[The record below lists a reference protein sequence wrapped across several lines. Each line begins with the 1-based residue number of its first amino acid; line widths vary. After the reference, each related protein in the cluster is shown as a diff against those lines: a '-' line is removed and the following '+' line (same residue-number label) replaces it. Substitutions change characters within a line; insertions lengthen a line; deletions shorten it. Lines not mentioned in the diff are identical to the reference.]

1 METAGATPQAILRSD
16 ALHECSVALP
26 AASHFRGCS
35 SPYSPVDSHEPAGL
49 NLTMSVTL
57 YLYIYVVLLDVVP
70 PEVPMCSDAAQ
81 GGRGLYVVGVS
92 ALRCCA
98 PSVAMV
104 SYLATTRAGSLLPA
118 R

>member
-1 METAGATPQAILRSD
+1 METAGATPQPVPDSESAAHRCSD
-16 ALHECSVALP
+16 AIS
-26 AASHFRGCS
+26 AARRFRGRYVS
-35 SPYSPVDSHEPAGL
+35 VFPAHSHEPAGQ
-49 NLTMSVTL
+49 NLTMSVIL
-57 YLYIYVVLLDVVP
+57 YLYIYVDVP